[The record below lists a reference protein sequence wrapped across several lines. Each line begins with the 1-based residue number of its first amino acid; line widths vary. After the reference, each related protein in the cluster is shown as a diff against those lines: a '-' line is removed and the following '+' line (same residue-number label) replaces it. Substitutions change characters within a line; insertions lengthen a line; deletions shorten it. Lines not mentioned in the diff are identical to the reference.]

1 MTPENNA
8 NQNGVTTSEL
18 LNLATEVVSSYVSNN
33 TLNSSELTDLVQRV
47 YAVLN
52 DLSLNKAGIGNRPD
66 PAVPVKKSICDDY
79 IVCLEDGKKLKMLKR
94 HLKTSYNMSP
104 EQYRE
109 RWNLASDYP
118 MVAPNYA
125 IQRSKLAKN
134 IGLGTR
140 RKKKTLAE
148 RTAA

>member
-1 MTPENNA
+1 MTTDVNINK
-8 NQNGVTTSEL
+8 NGVTTSEL

-33 TLNSSELTDLVQRV
+33 TLNSSELTDLVQKV
-47 YAVLN
+47 YATLN
-52 DLSLNKAGIGNRPD
+52 DLSMNKGGLGTRAG
-66 PAVPVKKSICDDY
+66 PAVPIKKSVCDDY

-94 HLKTSYNMSP
+94 HLRTAYDLSP

-109 RWNLASDYP
+109 RWNLAPDYP

-148 RTAA
+148 RAAA